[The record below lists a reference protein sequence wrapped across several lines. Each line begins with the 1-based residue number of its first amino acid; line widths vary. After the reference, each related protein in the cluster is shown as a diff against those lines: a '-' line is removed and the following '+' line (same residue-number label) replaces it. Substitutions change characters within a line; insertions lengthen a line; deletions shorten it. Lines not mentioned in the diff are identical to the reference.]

1 MSEIGALRSSPAT
14 HSLRR
19 RWLGTEMYWLF
30 QAMGWGAV
38 FVIGMVPVI
47 FDPVLSAGLVQA
59 QLAFQLA
66 YCLSGLTLSH
76 LLRVVVVNHLRTA
89 ESWLRFAFFL
99 IPWVISLGILL
110 STSGVA
116 VTLLLYSHYPQIAN
130 PYVPRIS
137 FAEVAARLTID
148 LPLMGIWVGFYLG
161 IRAYR
166 QTRLD
171 SLERAQLKAA
181 LQESELR
188 ALKAQ
193 MDPHFLFN
201 SLNSLRALISES
213 DFRAREAVTRL
224 ADLLRSTL
232 DASRLSAVSLAD
244 EWATTQNYL
253 HMEHLRRGTRLR
265 WKSQFEPDTMLCR
278 MPPLVLQGLVE
289 NALKHGLDRREA
301 GGEIHIQGRL
311 RGDVLELTVT
321 NPGQLDPGTPGTGMG
336 LANARSRLSLVFG
349 PGASLK
355 LRQSDP
361 GLVVAEVRIP
371 QPKANG
377 YEGRIDR

>member
-19 RWLGTEMYWLF
+19 RWLGTELYWLF
-30 QAMGWGAV
+30 QATGWGAV

-47 FDPVLSAGLVQA
+47 FDPVLSTGLVQA

-188 ALKAQ
+188 TLKAQ

-232 DASRLSAVSLAD
+232 EVSRLSEVSLEE
-244 EWATTQNYL
+244 EWETTKNYL
-253 HMEHLRRGTRLR
+253 YIEQLRRGARLG
-265 WKSQFEPDTMLCR
+265 WKVQFAPDILKCR
-278 MPPLVLQGLVE
+278 LPPLILQGLVE
-289 NALKHGLDRREA
+289 NALKHGLDLTES
-301 GGEIHIQGRL
+301 GGEISIDGRIL
-311 RGDVLELTVT
+311 SDVLELIVT
-321 NPGQLDPGTPGTGMG
+321 NPGRIDLGKSGTGMG
-336 LANARSRLSLVFG
+336 LENARSRLSLVFG
-349 PGASLK
+349 PGASLNLSHGGEGK
-355 LRQSDP
+355 
-361 GLVVAEVRIP
+361 VVAEVRIP
-371 QPKANG
+371 QRRTKEANQ
-377 YEGRIDR
+377 RV

>member
-1 MSEIGALRSSPAT
+1 MSEIGSLKSSPAT

-19 RWLGTEMYWLF
+19 RWLGTEIYWLF
-30 QAMGWGAV
+30 QGIGWGAV

-47 FDPVLSAGLVQA
+47 FDPILSTGLLQA

-66 YCLSGLTLSH
+66 YSLSGLALSH
-76 LLRVVVVNHLRTA
+76 LLRVIVVNHLRTA
-89 ESWLRFAFFL
+89 ESWLGFAIWL
-99 IPWVISLGILL
+99 VPWVISLGVLL
-110 STSGVA
+110 SISGVV

-130 PYVPRIS
+130 PYVPHIS

-166 QTRLD
+166 QTRFD
-171 SLERAQLKAA
+171 SLERAQLNAA
-181 LQESELR
+181 LHESELR

-232 DASRLSAVSLAD
+232 EVSRLSEVSLEE
-244 EWATTQNYL
+244 EWETTKNYL
-253 HMEHLRRGTRLR
+253 YIEQLRRGARLG
-265 WKSQFEPDTMLCR
+265 WKVQFAPDILKCR
-278 MPPLVLQGLVE
+278 LPPLILQGLVE
-289 NALKHGLDRREA
+289 NALKHGLDLTES
-301 GGEIHIQGRL
+301 GGEISIDGRIQS
-311 RGDVLELTVT
+311 DVLELIVT
-321 NPGQLDPGTPGTGMG
+321 NPGRIDLGKSGTGMG
-336 LANARSRLSLVFG
+336 LENARSRLSLVFG
-349 PGASLK
+349 PGASLNLSHGGEGK
-355 LRQSDP
+355 
-361 GLVVAEVRIP
+361 VVAEVRIP
-371 QPKANG
+371 QRRTKEANQ
-377 YEGRIDR
+377 RV